1 MNYNYYKQKGYVYY
15 FSDEGSSCDRLKI
28 EKGDLNSGVKIMY
41 HDGKDKWSEWL
52 HFKYKNQPDHLIW
65 EDADGNTYDYY
76 TTDLSKALRL
86 RDERKIIDY

>member
-1 MNYNYYKQKGYVYY
+1 
-15 FSDEGSSCDRLKI
+15 
-28 EKGDLNSGVKIMY
+28 MY